1 MRFLGFNFTKIS
13 AEKKPDF
20 KPGTISTDIE
30 FLEIEKDKIEMLKD
44 TEVIKISFKF
54 GVNYKDESEKEEK
67 TDKKETK
74 QEPLGKLSFEGI
86 ILFSTDKE
94 ESKEILKAWKKKEIP
109 PQFKMSIFNLI
120 LNKCSIKALSLE
132 EDLNLPYHVPLP
144 KVQIQPKQ

>member
-1 MRFLGFNFTKIS
+1 MKLLGFNFTKIN
-13 AEKKPDF
+13 AEKKLEF
-20 KPGTISTDIE
+20 KSTAINTDIE

-44 TEVIKISFKF
+44 SEIIKISFRF
-54 GVNYKDESEKEEK
+54 AVNYKEEAEKEE
-67 TDKKETK
+67 KKETK
-74 QEPLGKLSFEGI
+74 QENSGKISFEGT

-109 PQFKMSIFNLI
+109 PQFKVSIFNLI